1 MSDQHQAI
9 TTRCADTAAWL
20 ATVRVSQD
28 GWAEVL
34 ERVTRDLSDL
44 AAAMESGKIISHISD
59 YRSGYCKISRIS
71 DILRS
76 HQHNGETH
84 DRSPNNPNQ
93 ASNRRM

>member
-1 MSDQHQAI
+1 MTESEQI
-9 TTRCADTAAWL
+9 TQRCADTAAWL

-59 YRSGYCKISRIS
+59 YRQYIANSAYLAIPAGGSRICA
-71 DILRS
+71 R
-76 HQHNGETH
+76 
-84 DRSPNNPNQ
+84 
-93 ASNRRM
+93 

>member
-1 MSDQHQAI
+1 MSDQHQEI

-44 AAAMESGKIISHISD
+44 AAAMDSGKIVSHISD
-59 YRSGYCKISRIS
+59 YRQRVLQDK
-71 DILRS
+71 
-76 HQHNGETH
+76 QN
-84 DRSPNNPNQ
+84 
-93 ASNRRM
+93 